1 MTQVGSK
8 KTLRI
13 PIVRKG
19 IWNLELKRLMIFK
32 GKKTQIMKTRK
43 KYNLKYIQIK
53 KILYKLINL

>member
-1 MTQVGSK
+1 MKQVGSK
-8 KTLRI
+8 KTLRT
-13 PIVRKG
+13 PIARKG